1 MMGAS
6 RILRRTAGAALV
18 AALFAPWAV
27 ALNPALDISQYAH
40 TSWKLDEGFFKG
52 AVHSVAQTPDGF
64 LWLGTEF
71 GLVRFDGVKAV
82 EWPIQGSL
90 PAQQVRSLLA
100 GRDGTLWIGTA
111 KGLVSLKD
119 ASHKVVQYDE
129 LTGQTI
135 FSLVEDRAGNIWVA
149 GWSASKTTLCSIGK
163 GGTQCHGEDGVLGSV
178 VGGLYT
184 DRKDNLWIGS
194 GDGVWRWSPGPR
206 KLYSLRGE
214 SGFDALAEDGNGALL
229 FPQGGAIKR
238 LVDGHVEVLS
248 RLPGATREFH
258 VRRMLRDRDGGLWVG
273 TSGSGLAHIH
283 QGRTEMF
290 TRTEGLSGEDITAM
304 FEDRDGNIW
313 VSNFNGL
320 DRFRDTPV
328 TTYSQREGL
337 SSVRIVSVLAAK
349 DGSIWMRTLDGLN
362 RMKNREVAVY
372 REHDQSITPVSRPD
386 RNTSA
391 VNGFREQGAGSL
403 YEDTKGRIWVSTL
416 NAVGYMENERFV
428 LVRGVPAGRI
438 HSITSDRAR
447 RMWFAHQ
454 DRGLFRWEE
463 SGAVQET
470 AWSALG
476 QRGFADVLA
485 ADPLEGGLWIGFFG
499 GALLYFQDGRVL
511 RSYTSAD
518 GLADGR
524 INDFRIEAD
533 GTLWIATEAGL
544 SRLKNGRIVTLTTK
558 QGLPCNRVHWSIE
571 DDRHSIWLYTSCGLL
586 RVSRSELDAAA
597 AAIEKDQNATVRI
610 RPEVFD
616 TSDGLRAR
624 ANAGGF
630 SPHVTKSP
638 DGKLWF
644 FPLDCLSS
652 IDPARLPLDSLPP
665 PVHIEQLRAD
675 RITRRYTSDPK
686 DRVILP
692 PLVRDLEIE
701 YSALNIAAPEK
712 LRFRYML
719 EGRDHDWTDAGTR
732 RQAFYNDLPPGNYHF
747 RVSAT
752 NSNIWNET
760 GAVLDFAVTPAYYQ
774 ARWFQAM
781 CFVSF
786 IGVLGV
792 LYEFRSRRAARQF
805 KMRVE
810 ERVAE
815 RTRIARDLHDTLLQS
830 FQGVLL
836 KFSTM
841 KYVMRSRPDEAEE
854 TLERIIDQ
862 ARAAITEGR
871 DAVQG
876 MRSSTVVAND
886 LARAISTFGKGLA
899 ADQSGQPCPEF
910 GVQVEGKSR
919 DLPPLVRDEVY
930 HIACESLR
938 NAFRH
943 AQAKRIE
950 VEIQY
955 DRRLFRLRVVDNGQG
970 IHPAVLSAGGRA
982 GHHGLPGIH
991 ERATLAGGQLAVR
1004 SELGSGTEIELTIPA
1019 SIAYAKFASGTPVDV
1034 SRKRNRITP

>member
-1 MMGAS
+1 MEPS
-6 RILRRTAGAALV
+6 RTLPRRAAGVALV
-18 AALFAPWAV
+18 ASLFASWAA

-52 AVHSVAQTPDGF
+52 AVHSIAQTPDGF

-111 KGLVSLKD
+111 RGLVSLKD

-129 LTGQTI
+129 LTGETI

-206 KLYSLRGE
+206 KLYSIRGE

-229 FPQGGAIKR
+229 FAQGGAIKR
-238 LVDGHVEVLS
+238 LVDGHVEALS
-248 RLPGATREFH
+248 RLPAATREFH

-273 TSGSGLAHIH
+273 TSGGGLAHIH

-349 DGSIWMRTLDGLN
+349 DGSVWMRTLDGLN
-362 RMKNREVAVY
+362 RMKNREVAFY
-372 REHDQSITPVSRPD
+372 REQDQSITPVSRSHT
-386 RNTSA
+386 NASA

-403 YEDTKGRIWVSTL
+403 YEDIKGRIWVSTL

-438 HSITSDRAR
+438 HSITSDRAGR
-447 RMWFAHQ
+447 IWFAHQ

-463 SGAVQET
+463 SAVQET

-524 INDFRIEAD
+524 INDLRVEAD
-533 GTLWIATEAGL
+533 GTLWVATEGGL

-571 DDRHSIWLYTSCGLL
+571 DDLHSVWLYTSCGLL
-586 RVSRSELDAAA
+586 RIPRSELDASAV
-597 AAIEKDQNATVRI
+597 AIEIDKNAAVRI
-610 RPEVFD
+610 RPAVFD
-616 TSDGLRAR
+616 SSDGLRAR

-630 SPHVTKSP
+630 SPHVTKSS
-638 DGKLWF
+638 DGRLWF

-665 PVHIEQLRAD
+665 PVHIEQLQAD
-675 RITRRYTSDPK
+675 RIAHRYTSDPK
-686 DRVILP
+686 DRLMLP

-701 YSALNIAAPEK
+701 YNALNIAAPDK

-732 RQAFYNDLPPGNYHF
+732 RQAFYNDLPPGYYRF
-747 RVSAT
+747 RATAT
-752 NSNIWNET
+752 NSSVWNET

-774 ARWFQAM
+774 TRWFQALSL
-781 CFVSF
+781 VSF
-786 IGVLGV
+786 FGVLGM
-792 LYEFRSRRAARQF
+792 LYALRSRQVARQF
-805 KMRVE
+805 KIRLE
-810 ERVAE
+810 ERVSE

-836 KFSTM
+836 KFG
-841 KYVMRSRPDEAEE
+841 
-854 TLERIIDQ
+854 
-862 ARAAITEGR
+862 AITYLLENHPEARKRLEGVCDDARKAIGEGR

-876 MRSSTVVAND
+876 LRSSTVITND
-886 LARAISTFGKGLA
+886 LARAISTLGEALVA
-899 ADQSGQPCPEF
+899 QPSSGEAGQACPEF
-910 GVQVEGKSR
+910 RVHVEGKSR
-919 DLPPLVRDEVY
+919 NLAPLVRDEVY
-930 HIACESLR
+930 RIAGEALR

-950 VEIQY
+950 VKIHY
-955 DRRLFRLRVVDNGQG
+955 DQRRLRLRVRDDGKG
-970 IHPAVLSAGGRA
+970 IDPQVFEAGGRA
-982 GHHGLPGIH
+982 GHHGMPGMQ
-991 ERATLAGGQLAVR
+991 ERAALAGGQLAVW
-1004 SELGSGTEIELTIPA
+1004 SELGSGTEIEVTIPA
-1019 SIAYAKFASGTPVDV
+1019 SIAYAKSVPDGQSMSSGKETA
-1034 SRKRNRITP
+1034 

>member
-1 MMGAS
+1 
-6 RILRRTAGAALV
+6 
-18 AALFAPWAV
+18 
-27 ALNPALDISQYAH
+27 LNPALDISQYAH

-52 AVHSVAQTPDGF
+52 AVHSIAQTPDGF

-90 PAQQVRSLLA
+90 PSQQIRSLIA
-100 GRDGTLWIGTA
+100 GRDGTLWMGTSR
-111 KGLVSLKD
+111 GLASLKD

-129 LTGQTI
+129 LIGQTI
-135 FSLVEDRAGNIWVA
+135 FSLEEDRAGNIWAA

-163 GGTQCHGEDGVLGSV
+163 GGTQCHGEDGIFGSV
-178 VGGLYT
+178 VGGLYA
-184 DRKDNLWIGS
+184 DRKGNLWVGS
-194 GDGVWRWSPGPR
+194 GEGVWRWSAVPH
-206 KLYSLRGE
+206 KFYSLPGE
-214 SGFDALAEDGNGALL
+214 SGFDALAEDGDGALL
-229 FPQGGAIKR
+229 FTQRGAIRR

-248 RLPGATREFH
+248 RLPAATREFH

-273 TSGSGLAHIH
+273 TSGSGLVHIH

-313 VSNFNGL
+313 VGNFNGL

-337 SSVRIVSVLAAK
+337 SSARIVSVLAAK

-372 REHDQSITPVSRPD
+372 RERDQSITRVSSSD
-386 RNTSA
+386 RNASA

-403 YEDTKGRIWVSTL
+403 YEDTKGRIWISTL
-416 NAVGYMENERFV
+416 DAVGYMENDRFV
-428 LVRGVPAGRI
+428 LVRGVPGGRV
-438 HSITSDRAR
+438 HSIASDRAG

-454 DRGLFRWEE
+454 DRGLVRWEE
-463 SGAVQET
+463 GGAVQET
-470 AWSALG
+470 PWSTLG
-476 QRGFADVLA
+476 QQGFADALIG
-485 ADPLEGGLWIGFFG
+485 DPLGGGLWIGFFG
-499 GALLYFQDGRVL
+499 SGLLYFQDGRVL
-511 RSYTSAD
+511 RSYTAAD

-524 INDFRIEAD
+524 INDFRVEAD
-533 GTLWIATEAGL
+533 GTLWIATEGGL

-571 DDRHSIWLYTSCGLL
+571 DDLHSIWLYTSCGLL
-586 RVSRSELDAAA
+586 RVSRSEVDALATAMEKNKNAA
-597 AAIEKDQNATVRI
+597 LRMQPT
-610 RPEVFD
+610 VFD
-616 TSDGLRAR
+616 SSDGLRAR

-630 SPHVTKSP
+630 SPHVTKSS

-652 IDPARLPLDSLPP
+652 IDPARLPLDSLLP
-665 PVHIEQLRAD
+665 PVHIEQLQAD
-675 RITRRYTSDPK
+675 RITHRYTSNPT
-686 DRVILP
+686 DRLILP

-732 RQAFYNDLPPGNYHF
+732 RQAFYNDLLPGNYHF
-747 RVSAT
+747 RVTAT
-752 NSNIWNET
+752 NSSTWNET

-774 ARWFQAM
+774 TRWFQAL
-781 CFVSF
+781 CLVSF
-786 IGVLGV
+786 LGVLGM
-792 LYEFRSRRAARQF
+792 LYELRSRQVASQF
-805 KMRVE
+805 KIRLE
-810 ERVAE
+810 ERVGE

-836 KFSTM
+836 KFG
-841 KYVMRSRPDEAEE
+841 
-854 TLERIIDQ
+854 
-862 ARAAITEGR
+862 AITYLLENHPEARNRLEGVCNEARKAIGEGR

-876 MRSSTVVAND
+876 LRSSTVIAND
-886 LARAISTFGKGLA
+886 LARAIATLGEALA
-899 ADQSGQPCPEF
+899 TEPPSDQAGQACPEF
-910 GVQVEGKSR
+910 RVHVEGKSR
-919 DLPPLVRDEVY
+919 NLPPLVRDEVY
-930 HIACESLR
+930 RIAAEALR

-950 VEIQY
+950 VKIHY
-955 DRRLFRLRVVDNGQG
+955 DQRRLRLRVRDDGKG
-970 IHPAVLSAGGRA
+970 IDAQVLDAGGRG
-982 GHHGLPGIH
+982 GHHGMPGMQ
-991 ERATLAGGQLAVR
+991 ERAALAGGQLAVW
-1004 SELGSGTEIELTIPA
+1004 SELGSGTEIEVTIPA
-1019 SIAYAKFASGTPVDV
+1019 SIAYTKSVSAGQSMSSGQGTA
-1034 SRKRNRITP
+1034 